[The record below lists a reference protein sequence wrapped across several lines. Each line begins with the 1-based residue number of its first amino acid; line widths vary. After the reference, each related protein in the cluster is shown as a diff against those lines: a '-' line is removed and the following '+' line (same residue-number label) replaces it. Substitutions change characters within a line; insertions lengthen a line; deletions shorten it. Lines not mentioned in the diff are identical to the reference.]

1 MKKKISVVKSGRKM
15 LLERSR
21 KRQQENIKMFLK
33 ELRTCGP
40 VQIFG
45 NERIKS
51 KLDSGG
57 N

>member
-1 MKKKISVVKSGRKM
+1 VKTGRKP

-21 KRQQENIKMFLK
+21 QRQQENIKMFLK
-33 ELRTCGP
+33 EIRICGI

-45 NERIKS
+45 NDRNKS
-51 KLDSGG
+51 KFDSGG